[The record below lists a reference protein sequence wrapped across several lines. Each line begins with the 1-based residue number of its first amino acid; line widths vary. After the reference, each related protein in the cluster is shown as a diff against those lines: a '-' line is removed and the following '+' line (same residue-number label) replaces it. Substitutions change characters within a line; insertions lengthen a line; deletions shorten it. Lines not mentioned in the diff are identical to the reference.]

1 MNTESDSETNG
12 LKPTPNSSAGGE
24 YKKTLDQLFSLGFA
38 ACCEIKRFQPDFVVI
53 LLHGGWA
60 VYHAAHALWQR
71 TEHAQFPP
79 IFPINLGREKESRYK
94 SHRTTLPISRMSSFA
109 GTYTDSGEIGY
120 FLNWISKQQDWIEWI
135 QNQVKKIGVDQAQI
149 RRILILDDGYF
160 EGGTFYLAQQLF
172 ESSFSGAEVHFLAG
186 HVFEWRT
193 QLSQPWM
200 DQHQVMLPEDPT
212 RAIPHAIWCLATGS
226 ADVDPASFDWQ
237 PLQKDLPNLQPL
249 ASFLP
254 METWLELP
262 GWIYKQIDLVADE
275 WMQSNTADETSIRV
289 WNHGFSPV
297 DLLFRHLW
305 QHGSIHSIE
314 FTQVANISLLKARK
328 TLRQYYEMGF
338 LTLCGSGTERRY
350 QLSPRYDLQDRTERE
365 TLVTFWVCDGQLL
378 SGEYPGWKPEEMIRE
393 CFAPF
398 QALGLDLLVEID
410 PDDEYL
416 REKIGSLGIPYLSIK
431 TENGLYN
438 RQWIQKTIHQINEL
452 MQEHK
457 VIYITSESDTVLGLI
472 LGCYLVEQGMSG
484 PAVLRRLKQL
494 RQSSSEPWLP
504 FPPGLRARKMIRR
517 WTAS

>member
-1 MNTESDSETNG
+1 MNTKCDSETNG
-12 LKPTPNSSAGGE
+12 KKLAPNSSAGGE
-24 YKKTLDQLFSLGFA
+24 HQNTLDQLFSLGFA

-60 VYHAAHALWQR
+60 VYHAAHALWQQ
-71 TEHAQFPP
+71 TEQAKFPP

-94 SHRTTLPISRMSSFA
+94 SHRTTLPISRLSSFA

-135 QNQVKKIGVDQAQI
+135 QNQAKNIGGDQAQV

-186 HVFEWRT
+186 HAFEWRT

-200 DQHQVMLPEDPT
+200 DQHQVVLPEDPT

-237 PLQKDLPNLQPL
+237 PLHKDLPDLQPL
-249 ASFLP
+249 APFLP

-262 GWIYKQIDLVADE
+262 GWIHQQIGLAAQEWVQLHKADE
-275 WMQSNTADETSIRV
+275 ISTWV
-289 WNHGFSPV
+289 WNHGFSLV

-305 QHGSIHSIE
+305 QQGSINSIE
-314 FTQVANISLLKARK
+314 FTQVANISLWKARRI
-328 TLRQYYEMGF
+328 LRQYYEWGM
-338 LTLCGSGTERRY
+338 LTLCGTGTTRRY
-350 QLSPRYDLQDRTERE
+350 QLSPRYDLQDRPERE
-365 TLVTFWVCDGQLL
+365 TLATFWVCDGQLL
-378 SGEYPGWKPEEMIRE
+378 SGDYPGGKTEEMIRE

-398 QALGLDLLVEID
+398 QALGLDLLIELD
-410 PDDEYL
+410 PNDEYL
-416 REKIGSLGIPYLSIK
+416 REKIDSLSIQYVSIE
-431 TENGLYN
+431 TENGNYN
-438 RQWIQKTIHQINEL
+438 REWIQKTIHQIKEFT
-452 MQEHK
+452 QEHK
-457 VIYITSESDTVLGLI
+457 VIYIASESDTVLGLI

-494 RQSSSEPWLP
+494 RQNSSEPWLP
-504 FPPGLRARKMIRR
+504 FPPGLRARKMIRH